1 MGGLGGGMNPFM
13 MPGMFGGAGGA
24 GGAPADT
31 RPPRERFATQLQQIK
46 EMGFVDEETIL
57 QILVQTNGNVNL
69 AMEILFSSLG
79 G

>member
-1 MGGLGGGMNPFM
+1 MNPFM

-24 GGAPADT
+24 GGAAADT